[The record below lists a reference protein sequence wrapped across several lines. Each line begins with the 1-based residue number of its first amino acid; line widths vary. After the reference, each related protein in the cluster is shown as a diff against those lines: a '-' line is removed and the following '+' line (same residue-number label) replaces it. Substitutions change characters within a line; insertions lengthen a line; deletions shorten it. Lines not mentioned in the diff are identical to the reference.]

1 VLLVEDVRVAQRIA
15 ARALQT
21 AHYRVDVASSGEA
34 AVERFRAHRRTL
46 KLVLMDINLPG
57 IDGIAATEQ
66 IRRIETD
73 AQEAEETAARPQQQ
87 EQTQEQQQQQ
97 HQQPQQTPP
106 SLLFS
111 SPVLVLGL
119 TGNVDESNL
128 RLYEQAGMNGCI
140 VKGRQL
146 GDAVRQ
152 AVRMWHERPGTFIN
166 LVTSSAF
173 APLPAAASA
182 SPASSSSASG
192 SPAVAASPIV
202 QSSPSE
208 NAVAAAAGSSS
219 AARSDGCGCGCSC
232 VDHCAC
238 PSNCACATACPLTK
252 RARRGHTDT
261 TASTRNGAD
270 GHSEDGNSN
279 SDTRMH

>member
-1 VLLVEDVRVAQRIA
+1 MLLVEDVRVAQRIA

-66 IRRIETD
+66 IRRIETE
-73 AQEAEETAARPQQQ
+73 AQEAEEAAARAQ
-87 EQTQEQQQQQ
+87 
-97 HQQPQQTPP
+97 QQTPP
-106 SLLFS
+106 SLLSS

-146 GDAVRQ
+146 GEAVRQ

-166 LVTSSAF
+166 LVSSSAF
-173 APLPAAASA
+173 TPLPASASA
-182 SPASSSSASG
+182 SPASFSSASG
-192 SPAVAASPIV
+192 SPAVAASPII
-202 QSSPSE
+202 QTSPSE
-208 NAVAAAAGSSS
+208 NAVAAAVGSSS
-219 AARSDGCGCGCSC
+219 SARLGGCGCGCSC

-238 PSNCACATACPLTK
+238 PSNCACVAACPLTK
-252 RARRGHTDT
+252 RARRGHIDT
-261 TASTRNGAD
+261 TASTRNG
-270 GHSEDGNSN
+270 HSEDGNTSASSN

>member
-1 VLLVEDVRVAQRIA
+1 
-15 ARALQT
+15 
-21 AHYRVDVASSGEA
+21 
-34 AVERFRAHRRTL
+34 
-46 KLVLMDINLPG
+46 
-57 IDGIAATEQ
+57 
-66 IRRIETD
+66 
-73 AQEAEETAARPQQQ
+73 
-87 EQTQEQQQQQ
+87 
-97 HQQPQQTPP
+97 
-106 SLLFS
+106 
-111 SPVLVLGL
+111 
-119 TGNVDESNL
+119 VDESNL

-166 LVTSSAF
+166 LVSSSAF

-202 QSSPSE
+202 QTSPSE
-208 NAVAAAAGSSS
+208 NVVAAAAASGSSS
-219 AARSDGCGCGCSC
+219 SARSGGCGCGCSC

-238 PSNCACATACPLTK
+238 PSNCTCATACPLTK

-261 TASTRNGAD
+261 TASTHNGAD
-270 GHSEDGNSN
+270 GHSEDGNTPSSSN